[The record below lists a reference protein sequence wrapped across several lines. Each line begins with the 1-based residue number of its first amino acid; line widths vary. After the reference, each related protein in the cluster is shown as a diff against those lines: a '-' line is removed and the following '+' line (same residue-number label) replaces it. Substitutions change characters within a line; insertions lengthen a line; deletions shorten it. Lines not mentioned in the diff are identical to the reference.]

1 MEYTTVFESY
11 QPNQIHILRSMCE
24 QYGIRCRVLKAPR
37 DKVWPKGMKLQVD
50 DSQKALAFQVMKEN
64 GFLANRFIS
73 TSDRPGRGFWLYL
86 FIGLTLVAFVA
97 ALVASLL

>member
-24 QYGIRCRVLKAPR
+24 QYGIRCRVLKAPK

-64 GFLANRFIS
+64 GFMGNRFNR
-73 TSDRPGRGFWLYL
+73 TSDHSGRGFWIYL
-86 FIGLTLVAFVA
+86 FIGLILIALVA